1 MLLQQSKYL
10 VSLIAL
16 AIGLQPVIQQKSVSD
31 FTTFLNPAIA
41 SQNLTDIQNNDVFNP
56 HFSSNKLTDLRE
68 AIERIPYKNDL
79 VRWDGANEQFIY
91 QDDALKNDVY
101 LIAETM
107 LTEPAKVVGVLK
119 AMPEKVRNKFTT
131 NTNTIDSWSRTEP
144 FDLLQGAITEYMMKH
159 HGDLILKY
167 GGSRITITK
176 LVHRKLHLLLKA
188 EKDQDPLGDTLRS
201 FSILNDRQNQRILLF
216 CADKSTTY
224 IGHQV
229 NLGHIS
235 SSSLTPFFK
244 TLSIEV
250 DQIER
255 NPSKFK
261 LVCDEGIYTLRSR
274 VATALPLPDLYNSDV
289 FGVKHPLNVLVTF
302 SIIDDLNQSHRD
314 RLVNF
319 MRLGGYKYQEQKN
332 VETINAFGSAFR
344 RSDIFI
350 PVAHGLDINS
360 FDIGK
365 EYSQQITFTKK
376 IKIDR
381 SRIVPIQITALFPLE
396 GDLLS
401 VQNGRK
407 FFPGLLTFRRQNNL
421 QSLVIINASCYSYE
435 NIYPWIDF
443 YRQSLEFELQDDS
456 SKSLESIRNLP
467 YIIGSKSSFATDSIA
482 DIVKNF
488 SYYIASIEVLA
499 LGGNPDD
506 IFRELNEHDRSHE
519 YFTVFDSWYRRTGND
534 PKINPFN
541 PIYSNSPQYRENYTK
556 PTMDIVVSYQKD
568 GKTEIL
574 KF

>member
-1 MLLQQSKYL
+1 MLLHQSKYL
-10 VSLIAL
+10 LSLIAL
-16 AIGLQPVIQQKSVSD
+16 TIGLQPIIQQKSVSD
-31 FTTFLNPAIA
+31 FTIFLNPAIA
-41 SQNLTDIQNNDVFNP
+41 SQSLTDTRNNDVVNP
-56 HFSSNKLTDLRE
+56 HFSANKLTDLRA

-79 VRWDGANEQFIY
+79 VRWDGAREKFIY

-107 LTEPAKVVGVLK
+107 LTEPSKVVGVLNG
-119 AMPEKVRNKFTT
+119 MPEEVRNKFTT
-131 NTNTIDSWSRTEP
+131 NINTIDSWSRTEP
-144 FDLLQGAITEYMMKH
+144 FDLLQGAITEYMIKH
-159 HGDLILKY
+159 HGELILKH

-176 LVHRKLHLLLKA
+176 LVHRKIHLLFNP
-188 EKDQDPLGDTLRS
+188 EKDQDPLGDSLRS

-216 CADKSTTY
+216 CADKSTTS

-255 NPSKFK
+255 NPSKFTIA
-261 LVCDEGIYTLRSR
+261 CDQGIYTLQTKL
-274 VATALPLPDLYNSDV
+274 ANALPLPNPYNSDV

-302 SIIDDLNQSHRD
+302 SIIDDLNQAHRD
-314 RLVNF
+314 RLINF
-319 MRLGGYKYQEQKN
+319 MRLGGYKYKEQKN
-332 VETINAFGSAFR
+332 VETINAFGTAFR
-344 RSDIFI
+344 HSDVFI

-365 EYSQQITFTKK
+365 EYSQQIIFTKE
-376 IKIDR
+376 IKVDR

-396 GDLLS
+396 GKLLS

-407 FFPGLLTFRRQNNL
+407 FLPGLLTFRRQNNL
-421 QSLVIINASCYSYE
+421 QSLAIINASCYSYE
-435 NIYPWIDF
+435 NIYPWIDY
-443 YRQSLEFELQDDS
+443 YRQSLDFERQNDS

-467 YIIGSKSSFATDSIA
+467 YIIGSKSSFPTDSIA

-499 LGGNPDD
+499 LGGNTDD
-506 IFRELNEHDRSHE
+506 IFTELNEHDRSHK

-541 PIYSNSPQYRENYTK
+541 PIYSDSPEYRENYTK
-556 PTMDIVVSYQKD
+556 PTMDLVVSHQKN